1 MRTDV
6 CFLKYTNVLTS
17 NIGYV
22 RKKLFDDKTAVK
34 TYILR
39 SSMSER
45 RFNNCFILHVH
56 KELAECIN
64 LVVKKFISR
73 NDQRVRYFG
82 TFPSS

>member
-1 MRTDV
+1 MRAEV
-6 CFLKYTNVLTS
+6 CFLKYTNFLTS
-17 NIGYV
+17 NIEYG
-22 RKKLFDDKTAVK
+22 RKKLFDDKTD
-34 TYILR
+34 ILR
-39 SSMSER
+39 SSMTER

-64 LVVKKFISR
+64 LVVKEFISR